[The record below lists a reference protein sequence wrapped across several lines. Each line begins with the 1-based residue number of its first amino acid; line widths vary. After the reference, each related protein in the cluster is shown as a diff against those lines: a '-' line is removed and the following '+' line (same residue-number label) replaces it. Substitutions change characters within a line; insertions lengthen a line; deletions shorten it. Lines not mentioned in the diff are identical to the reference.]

1 MIQLIQDW
9 LQAVPKF
16 LARKAYKRG
25 RKKGYADGHKKGC
38 DEGYEK
44 GFAEGHKK
52 GFNEG
57 YNKSSEDAGV
67 HGIRS
72 DGTLR

>member
-1 MIQLIQDW
+1 VL
-9 LQAVPKF
+9 KF
-16 LARKAYKRG
+16 LARLPYDTGYKEG
-25 RKKGYADGHKKGC
+25 CADGYKKGVDEGYEKGCADGHKKGF
-38 DEGYEK
+38 D
-44 GFAEGHKK
+44 
-52 GFNEG
+52 EG